1 MGIEKIAGEYIQEMT
16 EPSGWPDIDENI
28 LFARANELL
37 ELRNAVRGPMESR
50 VQFHF

>member
-37 ELRNAVRGPMESR
+37 ELRNAVSA
-50 VQFHF
+50 